1 MADEDGCL
9 VEFQAERRK
18 EEQLLQVV
26 QLTLN
31 IREKGR

>member
-9 VEFQAERRK
+9 AEFQAERRK

-26 QLTLN
+26 QLTIN